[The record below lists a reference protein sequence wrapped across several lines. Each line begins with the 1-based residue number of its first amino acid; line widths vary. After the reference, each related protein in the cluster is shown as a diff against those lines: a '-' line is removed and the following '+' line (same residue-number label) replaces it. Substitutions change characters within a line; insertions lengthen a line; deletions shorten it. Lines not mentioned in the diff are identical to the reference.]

1 MQTAAE
7 RQPSE
12 AEMRRRALKVLS
24 GNADDERLAAEKV
37 AQRARNAELRRSR
50 MQLLASIC
58 VCFALIMGYMMLN
71 TQVTTVGYEINQ
83 QMAANDD
90 LRNENTRLLLQIE
103 QETSPEK
110 VSKFAEEHFN
120 MVTPT
125 EKSVIY
131 YSREDMAKADTKVVR
146 TGMAIDSQSIG
157 SGTLEIVEEA
167 DSSGLL
173 GMLASLWEQISTGSA
188 ISVGMRD

>member
-7 RQPSE
+7 RKPSE
-12 AEMRRRALKVLS
+12 AEMRRRALRLVD
-24 GNADDERLAAEKV
+24 GTAEAERLAAEKA

-125 EKSVIY
+125 EDSVIY
-131 YSREDMAKADTKVVR
+131 YSREDMAKADTKVAR

-157 SGTLEIVEEA
+157 YGTLEVVEEA

-173 GMLASLWEQISTGSA
+173 GMLASLWEQISAGGA

>member
-7 RQPSE
+7 RKPSE
-12 AEMRRRALKVLS
+12 AEMRRRALRLVD
-24 GNADDERLAAEKV
+24 GTVEAERLAAEKA

-125 EKSVIY
+125 EDSVIY
-131 YSREDMAKADTKVVR
+131 YSREDMAKADTKVAR

-157 SGTLEIVEEA
+157 YGTLEVVEEA

-173 GMLASLWEQISTGSA
+173 GMLASLWEQISAGGA

>member
-7 RQPSE
+7 RKPSE
-12 AEMRRRALKVLS
+12 AEMRRRALRLVD
-24 GNADDERLAAEKV
+24 GTAEAERLAAEKA

-125 EKSVIY
+125 EDSVIY
-131 YSREDMAKADTKVVR
+131 YSRENMAKADTKVAR

-157 SGTLEIVEEA
+157 YGTLEVVEEA

-173 GMLASLWEQISTGSA
+173 GMLASLWEQISAGGA

>member
-7 RQPSE
+7 RKPSE
-12 AEMRRRALKVLS
+12 AEMRRRALRVLS
-24 GNADDERLAAEKV
+24 NSADDERLAAEK
-37 AQRARNAELRRSR
+37 AARRARNAELRRSR
-50 MQLLASIC
+50 MQLLASVC
-58 VCFALIMGYMMLN
+58 VCFGLIMGYMMLN

-90 LRNENTRLLLQIE
+90 LHNENTRLLLQIE

-125 EKSVIY
+125 EESVIY
-131 YSREDMAKADTKVVR
+131 YSREDMAKANARVVH

-157 SGTLEIVEEA
+157 YGTLEVVDEP
-167 DSSGLL
+167 DSAGLL
-173 GMLASLWEQISTGSA
+173 NMLASLWEQISAGGA